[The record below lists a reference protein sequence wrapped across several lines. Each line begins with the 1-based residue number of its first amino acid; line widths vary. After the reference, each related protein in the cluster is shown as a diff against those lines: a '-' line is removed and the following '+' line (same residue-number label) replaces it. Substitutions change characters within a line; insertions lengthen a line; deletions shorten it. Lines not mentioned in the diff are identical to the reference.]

1 MTRCAWF
8 HCFSGIA
15 GDMALGSLIDAG
27 ADGDAVLAMLN
38 QLDLPDWEL
47 TFEPVLRGGLAG
59 IKARVVAHETHVHR
73 TATDIAALIEKAQ
86 LPSRVTKRALATF
99 WALAEV
105 EGRMHNQPPEQVHFH
120 EVGAID
126 SIIDI
131 VGTCA
136 ALESLDIDEIW
147 ASAITTG
154 TGTTQA
160 AHGEIP
166 VPAPATVGLLVGV
179 PTRGT
184 EVPFELTTPTGA
196 ALLVANAT
204 GWGPMPAMQI
214 EASGFGAGDRDLEGR
229 PNMTQVIVGTTTE
242 VTTPG
247 HPVTLLEVNVDDA
260 TGETLAHTITC
271 CLEAGAHDAWITP
284 IVGKKGRPAHVVSAL
299 CDPTQTTALAEVLS
313 AETGSLGVRG
323 QTLERWTAARQMDTV
338 EVEGHTIGV
347 KVTAGRAKIE
357 HDDAARVA
365 KQLGLPLRE
374 VVTRAEAAWRS

>member
-73 TATDIAALIEKAQ
+73 TATDIAAMIEKAQ

-229 PNMTQVIVGTTTE
+229 PNMTQVIV
-242 VTTPG
+242 
-247 HPVTLLEVNVDDA
+247 
-260 TGETLAHTITC
+260 
-271 CLEAGAHDAWITP
+271 
-284 IVGKKGRPAHVVSAL
+284 
-299 CDPTQTTALAEVLS
+299 
-313 AETGSLGVRG
+313 
-323 QTLERWTAARQMDTV
+323 
-338 EVEGHTIGV
+338 
-347 KVTAGRAKIE
+347 
-357 HDDAARVA
+357 
-365 KQLGLPLRE
+365 
-374 VVTRAEAAWRS
+374 